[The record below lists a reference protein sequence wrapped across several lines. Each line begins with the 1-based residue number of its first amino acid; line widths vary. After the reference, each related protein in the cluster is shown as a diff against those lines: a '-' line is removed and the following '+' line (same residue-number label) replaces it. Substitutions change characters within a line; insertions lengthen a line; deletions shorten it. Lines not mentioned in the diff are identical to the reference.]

1 MEVEGTDHETVE
13 SDDPDDV
20 QQRAA
25 PTFTVVCEEL
35 GDLIM
40 ARLPVRDLVRTRSVC
55 KYLRARSLQHTSK
68 HFRRRQLEAG
78 VTEVTDWYFPTSS
91 VGGAKSVTSGLEM
104 GAWMGLH
111 QPSSGVFSL
120 PPFTFLPF
128 GLESLVMVA
137 ASGGLVCFQELRPAA
152 IFDPAAYVSS
162 FGATLQ
168 PPKPYRN
175 YDFII
180 CNPLTKKW
188 RRLPSITPIAA
199 DLSLLKLLVADPKK
213 YSQEYD
219 FLLLGR
225 DFSWK
230 YSSSQHTWESGDHRH
245 LVWNSSQ
252 SQPTAN
258 TTAAAGLGKFM
269 NGSGGSTIFKR
280 RLYCLSTRSTTNG
293 PRHQLHAIHQ
303 LDLQTLTW
311 LEDLVWS
318 RHLGATAPIK
328 NIPNPDVGEQPPTRP
343 LQPDSLL
350 NPQLVVCAGTLFAVL
365 PVLELNPHRSDCLNN
380 PFTSNT
386 AREYIRRTWQEV
398 ISEQE
403 KMYREGLRFR
413 IFNLLESHE
422 SVCTAAE
429 FNQRDYYA
437 EMPAH
442 MDLPTGPLPGQR
454 ILPSQLWF
462 SCTAKDDKIW
472 MATAKQLISYDVQ
485 RNCWESKPL
494 LDLRLTYKEH
504 FIAHASLHNAYP
516 MELNF
521 TAIP

>member
-1 MEVEGTDHETVE
+1 
-13 SDDPDDV
+13 
-20 QQRAA
+20 
-25 PTFTVVCEEL
+25 
-35 GDLIM
+35 
-40 ARLPVRDLVRTRSVC
+40 
-55 KYLRARSLQHTSK
+55 
-68 HFRRRQLEAG
+68 
-78 VTEVTDWYFPTSS
+78 
-91 VGGAKSVTSGLEM
+91 
-104 GAWMGLH
+104 MGLH
-111 QPSSGVFSL
+111 QPSSDVLSL

-128 GLESLVMVA
+128 NLESMVMVA
-137 ASGGLVCFQELRPAA
+137 ASGGLVCFQMLPPDA
-152 IFDPAAYVSS
+152 IFDLAAYVSS
-162 FGATLQ
+162 HKASFP
-168 PPKPYRN
+168 PPKLYRT

-188 RRLPSITPIAA
+188 WRLPSITPITTN
-199 DLSLLKLLVADPKK
+199 LSLLKLLVADPKN

-245 LVWNSSQ
+245 LVWNSSP
-252 SQPTAN
+252 SQPTATT
-258 TTAAAGLGKFM
+258 TTAAGHGEFM
-269 NGSGGSTIFKR
+269 NGSGGSIVFKG

-293 PRHQLHAIHQ
+293 SRRQLHAIHQ

-311 LEDLVWS
+311 LDDLVWS
-318 RHLGATAPIK
+318 HHLGATASIK
-328 NIPNPDVGEQPPTRP
+328 TIPNPDVGEQPATTP
-343 LQPDSLL
+343 LQPNSLL

-380 PFTSNT
+380 PFTSKT
-386 AREYIRRTWQEV
+386 AREYIPRTWLEV
-398 ISEQE
+398 ITEQE
-403 KMYREGLRFR
+403 NMYREGLRFR
-413 IFNLLESHE
+413 ILNLLEVAKTLE
-422 SVCTAAE
+422 SQESMCTAAE

-437 EMPAH
+437 EMPAY
-442 MDLPTGPLPGQR
+442 MDLPIGPLPDQR
-454 ILPSQLWF
+454 TSPSQLWF

-472 MATAKQLISYDVQ
+472 MATAKQFISYDVQ

-504 FIAHASLHNAYP
+504 FLPHASLHNAYP